1 MTRILRYLLLS
12 LAVVLVSVVLY
23 AQQPASVERSTQA
36 ATPAATQSQ
45 PTNPN
50 TAAQRDL
57 SEASKE
63 AGEGA
68 ETEEHGEFK
77 YNKSVMWLAKT
88 TGMSR
93 EAAFWSFT
101 ALNFLI
107 LAGAIFAMLRKSVPV
122 ALRNRRADIQK
133 GIEDARKA
141 SAEANARLSEI
152 EGRLQ
157 KLDSEVAEIRASAEA
172 DFSTEEKRIQQA
184 AEEDAR
190 HVVESAQQEIEMAAR
205 AAQRELKKY
214 AADLAVDLAEKR
226 VKIDTATDEALV
238 KGFVGRLGRDGK

>member
-1 MTRILRYLLLS
+1 MTRFLRNFLLS
-12 LAVVLVSVVLY
+12 LAVALVSVVLC
-23 AQQPASVERSTQA
+23 AQQHASVEHSSQA
-36 ATPAATQSQ
+36 ATHSAQ
-45 PTNPN
+45 PRNPN
-50 TAAQRDL
+50 QAADKEL
-57 SEASKE
+57 SEASKH
-63 AGEGA
+63 AGEG
-68 ETEEHGEFK
+68 EEEEHGEFK

-93 EAAFWSFT
+93 EAAYWTFT

-107 LAGAIFAMLRKSVPV
+107 LAVAIFAVMRKSVP
-122 ALRNRRADIQK
+122 AGLRNRRAAIQK

-141 SAEANARLSEI
+141 SADANARLSEI

-157 KLDSEVAEIRASAEA
+157 KLDSEVTELRAAAEA
-172 DFSTEEKRIQQA
+172 DFSVEEKRIQQS

-205 AAQRELKKY
+205 TAQRELKKY

-226 VKIDTATDEALV
+226 IKVDAATDEALV
-238 KGFVGRLGRDGK
+238 KGFVGQIGKDGK

>member
-1 MTRILRYLLLS
+1 MTRVLRNALLS
-12 LAVVLVSVVLY
+12 LAVVLMSVVLS
-23 AQQPASVERSTQA
+23 AQQPASAEHSSQA
-36 ATPAATQSQ
+36 ATHSAQ

-50 TAAQRDL
+50 TAIQHDL

-63 AGEGA
+63 AGEG
-68 ETEEHGEFK
+68 EEHEEHGEFK
-77 YNKSVMWLAKT
+77 YNKIVMWLAKS

-93 EAAFWSFT
+93 EAAFWAFMV
-101 ALNFLI
+101 LNFLI
-107 LAGAIFAMLRKSVPV
+107 LVGAIFGMMRKSVPA
-122 ALRNRRADIQK
+122 ALRNRRAEIQK
-133 GIEDARKA
+133 GIEEARKA

-157 KLDSEVAEIRASAEA
+157 KLDSEVAEVRAAAEA
-172 DFSTEEKRIQQA
+172 DFSSEEKRIQQV

-205 AAQRELKKY
+205 AAQRELRKY

-226 VKIDTATDEALV
+226 IKVDPATDEALV
-238 KGFVGRLGRDGK
+238 KGFVGRIGKDGK